1 MSDCGTAA
9 GEAPGLQPSPDL
21 ATPVTD
27 ELNRIRETV
36 QALCPAGATITF
48 EYSTRL
54 RINIDTRRMENL
66 ARLET
71 LLPTACNGLFTNI
84 HRGLVDNHPFLHR
97 LSAEVRR

>member
-1 MSDCGTAA
+1 MSDREPAGQGTNLRTSADV
-9 GEAPGLQPSPDL
+9 EM
-21 ATPVTD
+21 PVTD
-27 ELNRIRETV
+27 ELNRIRDAV

-48 EYSTRL
+48 EYDTHL

-71 LLPTACNGLFTNI
+71 LLPTVCEGLFYKI
-84 HRGLVDNHPFLHR
+84 QRGLVDNHPFLHR

>member
-1 MSDCGTAA
+1 MIKGGMA
-9 GEAPGLQPSPDL
+9 GEATDL
-21 ATPVTD
+21 RASAEVATPVTD
-27 ELNRIRETV
+27 ELNRIREAV

-48 EYSTRL
+48 EFDTHL

-71 LLPTACNGLFTNI
+71 LLPTTCNGLFSKI
-84 HRGLVDNHPFLHR
+84 QRGLVDNHPFLHR